1 MIKILLT
8 RNFDDHDT
16 RTQREWFFPRRRL
29 EKCVGL
35 TSEFTA
41 YYEKADAAEGSK
53 LHPGT
58 GQANFY
64 PGYAQKCGFSSRLP
78 RKKQFIL

>member
-1 MIKILLT
+1 VV
-8 RNFDDHDT
+8 FS
-16 RTQREWFFPRRRL
+16 RRRL

-41 YYEKADAAEGSK
+41 YEKADAAEGSK

-64 PGYAQKCGFSSRLP
+64 PGYAQKCGFSCLEKSTSLFGMRQVLGIFMSIRLP
-78 RKKQFIL
+78 LPFSL